1 MSETNKNAVSTPD
14 AAPVCPEA
22 AIAAEAL
29 RAKRRRLLISAGVAL
44 PSVLTLTS
52 GASVAYASTLVA
64 RFTSTTDQYYRLP
77 VYEGKTKGN
86 IVHCVNTPQ
95 TSCTDAAAKDAT
107 DSSIWIAND
116 GTRMVAGPYSQVN
129 VSGGKKAYGLVYI
142 DKKGTIATLDPN
154 GNPDLFYATTA
165 AVESIM
171 GANFSKLG

>member
-1 MSETNKNAVSTPD
+1 MNDTNKNAVSAPD
-14 AAPVCPEA
+14 AAPVHPDM

-52 GASVAYASTLVA
+52 GASVAFASTLVA

-77 VYEGKTKGN
+77 VYEGKAKGHT
-86 IVHCVNTPQ
+86 VHCVNTPQ
-95 TSCTDAAAKDAT
+95 TACTDGAGKVA
-107 DSSIWIAND
+107 DSSVWIGGD
-116 GTRMVAGPYSQVN
+116 GSRMVAGPYSQVN
-129 VSGGKKAYGLVYI
+129 LSSGQKAYGLVYI

-154 GNPDLFYATTA
+154 GNPDLFFATTA

-171 GANFSKLG
+171 GASFSKLG

>member
-14 AAPVCPEA
+14 AAPACPDA

-64 RFTSTTDQYYRLP
+64 RFTTTSDQYYRLP
-77 VYEGKTKGN
+77 VYEGKAKGHT
-86 IVHCVNTPQ
+86 VHCVNTPQ
-95 TSCTDAAAKDAT
+95 NACTDGIGNAA
-107 DSSIWIAND
+107 DSSIWITGD
-116 GTRMVAGPYSQVN
+116 GSRMVAGPYSKVD
-129 VSGGKKAYGLVYI
+129 VSGGRKAYGLVYI

-154 GNPDLFYATTA
+154 GNPDLFFATTA